1 MKNEIDLSDWIFEQK
16 PLYGIRLGDSLKEA
30 LEKLKNQNY
39 FLSGG
44 TNEIGYYYL
53 NNGYRIGFS
62 DNKIDEIGIDFLQSN
77 SNIILQKDGQK
88 YILNDKKVHEVLD
101 LFNDLLI
108 KWKPVVTNDSLSLM
122 YLLEESGIYLIFDV
136 YEGTLNKLGKS
147 ILMDNNS

>member
-44 TNEIGYYYL
+44 TNKIGYYYL

-62 DNKIDEIGIDFLQSN
+62 DNKIDEIGIDFLQSK

-108 KWKPVVTNDSLSLM
+108 KWKPVVTNDSSSLM
-122 YLLEESGIYLIFDV
+122 YLLEEFGIYLIFDV